1 MAGLV
6 CSISKCQAS
15 SFQKRSEVSFQGI
28 RVVSN
33 IGTAPIEHLATYGY
47 TDSSIHSMVFKM
59 APIIIS
65 LTDLERFVVVC
76 DNVALTVIVNIFP
89 DKRECRATLVSIRRP
104 NGFHITGGTKVFKM
118 KQLTTNIWS
127 DCIFEYFQYSTYYE
141 IVGISGD
148 LFSLIGKPSVD
159 LHTQLFVDSS
169 TTVEAAADPQLLC
182 NSKKSFGGIPHQI
195 TKIATKHPK
204 NIADLITT
212 TTKAAYVPGVPCLSA
227 EDLAV
232 LVQSAATT
240 EDSWELHKQLSACEI
255 TLRKIRANSIDEL
268 AVLFDG
274 KFHPK
279 SEYVSRLKDQYLL
292 NQLDSEIQRLRG
304 TVSPRV

>member
-15 SFQKRSEVSFQGI
+15 SFQKRSEVSYQGI

-33 IGTAPIEHLATYGY
+33 IGAAPIEHLATYGY

-59 APIIIS
+59 APVIIS

-76 DNVALTVIVNIFP
+76 DNVVLTVIVNVFP

-104 NGFHITGGTKVFKM
+104 NGFYITGGTKVFKM

-127 DCIFEYFQYSTYYE
+127 DCTFEYFQYSTYYE
-141 IVGISGD
+141 LVGVSGD
-148 LFSLIGKPSVD
+148 LFSIIGKPSAD
-159 LHTQLFVDSS
+159 LHTQLFVNSS
-169 TTVEAAADPQLLC
+169 TAVEAATDPQLLGD
-182 NSKKSFGGIPHQI
+182 SKESFVGTPRHI
-195 TKIATKHPK
+195 TKIVNKHPQ
-204 NIADLITT
+204 NISDLVTAT
-212 TTKAAYVPGVPCLSA
+212 PKAVYVPGVPCLSA

-240 EDSWELHKQLSACEI
+240 EDSWELHKQLAACEI

-268 AVLFDG
+268 AVLFG
-274 KFHPK
+274 SKFHPK
-279 SEYVSRLKDQYLL
+279 SEYVSGLKDQYLL

>member
-15 SFQKRSEVSFQGI
+15 SFQKRSEVSYQGI

-33 IGTAPIEHLATYGY
+33 IGAAPIEHLATYGY

-59 APIIIS
+59 APVIIS

-76 DNVALTVIVNIFP
+76 DNVVLTVIVNVFP

-127 DCIFEYFQYSTYYE
+127 DCAFEYFQYSTYYE

-148 LFSLIGKPSVD
+148 LFSLIEKPSTD

-169 TTVEAAADPQLLC
+169 TTAEAATDPQLLDD
-182 NSKKSFGGIPHQI
+182 SKESFGGIPRQI
-195 TKIATKHPK
+195 TKIANNHPQ
-204 NIADLITT
+204 NITDLITP
-212 TTKAAYVPGVPCLSA
+212 KAAYAPGVPCLSA

-240 EDSWELHKQLSACEI
+240 EDSWELHKQLSTCEI

-268 AVLFDG
+268 TVLFDG

-279 SEYVSRLKDQYLL
+279 SEYVSRLQDQYLL